1 MKITENKTESLS
13 ELKKIADRTSLDN
26 NEKINTLV
34 KNNSQCKGIQIGME
48 KSLFQSNLKKNKEN
62 SVVEYERE
70 VRDEKKKENDRS
82 HLTNKTFIDAMA
94 LLSEDKK

>member
-1 MKITENKTESLS
+1 MAPIWPFR
-13 ELKKIADRTSLDN
+13 KKSSGGSN
-26 NEKINTLV
+26 FP
-34 KNNSQCKGIQIGME
+34 KNM
-48 KSLFQSNLKKNKEN
+48 EN

-94 LLSEDKK
+94 LLSEDEK